1 MGSEKMDRLKLVKPS
16 KEQEGE
22 IINYI
27 ENFIPIIRELMVQ
40 VDYIDIKIVSE
51 NNASVGWKISP

>member
-1 MGSEKMDRLKLVKPS
+1 MDRLKLVKPS

-27 ENFIPIIRELMVQ
+27 ENFIPIIRELMV
-40 VDYIDIKIVSE
+40 
-51 NNASVGWKISP
+51 